1 MANAIARFEPVTVC
15 APKELYT
22 LACSL
27 LSENVRVVE
36 MSMNDSWF
44 RDTGAIFVKNS
55 NGVVRGT
62 NWLFNSWGGLNGGC
76 YDYWEDDLLV
86 AGKMCNIERIPYYKY
101 DMILE
106 GGSIS
111 FDGEGTLLTTEECLL
126 NPNRNPTM
134 TKEQIESMLK
144 RGLGVEKVIW
154 LPNGLF
160 GDVDTNG
167 HVDNFCVFARPG
179 EVLLSW
185 TDDVNDPQYPIS
197 QRAYKL
203 LEEATDAKGR
213 HLKIH
218 KLHIPSDILR
228 TPVGDDG
235 CTHL

>member
-15 APKELYT
+15 APKELYNV
-22 LACSL
+22 ARSL
-27 LSENVRVVE
+27 LNENVRVVE

-55 NGVVRGT
+55 DGVVRGT

-126 NPNRNPTM
+126 NPNRNPTL

-218 KLHIPSDILR
+218 KLQIPSDILR
-228 TPVGDDG
+228 TPVGDGDG
-235 CTHL
+235 THL

>member
-1 MANAIARFEPVTVC
+1 MANAIARCEPATVC
-15 APKELYT
+15 APKELYNV
-22 LACSL
+22 ARSL
-27 LSENVRVVE
+27 LNENVRVVE

-55 NGVVRGT
+55 DGVVRGT

-126 NPNRNPTM
+126 NPNRNPTL

-218 KLHIPSDILR
+218 KLQIPSDILR
-228 TPVGDDG
+228 TPVGDGDG
-235 CTHL
+235 THL